1 MFTVLIAE
9 KEHIQ
14 AIQQDNKLFFEPFLA
29 NKELA
34 FCEWNPAGQS
44 LQDSVPG
51 LMDTVGRRKQWRA
64 VVINNYTEQTQK
76 ARNPFDVVD
85 FSGITA
91 LKEPIRQPDADK
103 DWTPWE
109 ESWKEYHR
117 ALAEAKEAVYRSA
130 LELPLQKLATWL
142 CFRPED
148 FVLRDVQEKQ
158 DVVDWAMQMVGRD
171 DLKPSVKLELLER
184 DQYKAELRLK
194 EVLRR
199 EFVNGEYLNIAY
211 PQEMHC
217 ISIRTTEKN
226 FFDPDAY
233 WTVRGDN
240 EYSAFADRN
249 MYFDK
254 MRFMVF
260 DLYPETHRDYRTDYI
275 RFLAT
280 VLVFLSNPMPASAM
294 QARRL
299 YQLEVDTDDTPL
311 CTMVTSFDR
320 KLAATAEVIENEME
334 KIRGEIPESLT
345 DKDAENMFCKPTDVT
360 VVLDRSA
367 DPTKI
372 MVEKDYGLF
381 FDSPE
386 NELEKWKKDYWK
398 SRENLAFVTKQQSR
412 AIRKSVAQM
421 HMASEVTDVNVN
433 RLTPLQIDD
442 IREYTNNAEHEMID
456 SIPPNMTEISRY
468 TKRLEEESESIKKTL
483 RQRMTRK
490 TTLILGGVCLGL
502 YLICFLP
509 FLLDNT
515 GNPATVSTAV
525 LLTGVMLGI
534 LGAVMFGAL
543 LIMRMSVLDAVRG
556 YNNAAREIINDIES
570 CLSRFSKYLGT
581 SCNVRRGHAVQQ
593 QAKQDLDVYT
603 KGLRIRK
610 KHLEDIRKKR
620 AYLAED
626 YLDYFG
632 DKSFCDETMSRPYD
646 YDFDQRVEYTYPAPY
661 LAGDCRQIEFI
672 TAGNYVTVPS
682 SYVTSILVKLE
693 GIYE

>member
-51 LMDTVGRRKQWRA
+51 LMDTVGRRKQWRV
-64 VVINNYTEQTQK
+64 VVINNHSEQTQK

-91 LKEPIRQPDADK
+91 LEEPIRQPDADQ

-109 ESWKEYHR
+109 ESWREYHR
-117 ALAEAKEAVYRSA
+117 SLAEAKEAVFRSA
-130 LELPLQKLATWL
+130 LEFPLQKLATWL

-148 FVLRDVQEKQ
+148 FILKDVEETQ
-158 DVVDWAMQMVGRD
+158 DVYDWAMQMVGRD
-171 DLKPSVKLELLER
+171 DLKPSVKLELMER
-184 DQYKAELRLK
+184 DQYKSELRLK

-199 EFVNGEYLNIAY
+199 EFVNGEYLNITY

-217 ISIRTTEKN
+217 ISIRTTDKN
-226 FFDPDAY
+226 FFDPETY
-233 WTVRGDN
+233 WKVRRDN
-240 EYSAFADRN
+240 EYSTFADRN

-260 DLYPETHRDYRTDYI
+260 DLYPQTHRDFRTDYI
-275 RFLAT
+275 RFLAS
-280 VLVFLSNPMPASAM
+280 VLVYVSNPVPGSAM

-299 YQLEVDTDDTPL
+299 YELEVDTDDTPL
-311 CTMVTSFDR
+311 CTMVTSYDR
-320 KLAATAEVIENEME
+320 KLAATAEVIKLEME
-334 KIRGEIPESLT
+334 RIQGEIPDSLT
-345 DKDAENMFCKPTDVT
+345 DKAAEELFCKPTDVA
-360 VVLDRSA
+360 VVLDESC
-367 DPTKI
+367 DPMEI
-372 MVEKDYGLF
+372 LAEKNYGLC

-386 NELEKWKKDYWK
+386 NELHKWNRAYRK
-398 SRENLAFVTKQQSR
+398 SRKQLEFVAKQQSR
-412 AIRKSVAQM
+412 AVRKSVAQM
-421 HMASEVTDVNVN
+421 HLSSEVTDVNVS

-442 IREYTNNAEHEMID
+442 IREYTNNAENEMID
-456 SIPPNMTEISRY
+456 SIPPNMTELSRY
-468 TKRLEEESESIKKTL
+468 TKRMEEESESVKKVL
-483 RQRMTRK
+483 RQRMTTK
-490 TTLILGGVCLGL
+490 TTLILTGVCLGL
-502 YLICFLP
+502 YLVCVLP
-509 FLLDNT
+509 FLLSNT
-515 GNPATVSTAV
+515 GTARTVSTAV
-525 LLTGVMLGI
+525 LLSGCMLG
-534 LGAVMFGAL
+534 LLAAVMFGAL
-543 LIMRMSVLDAVRG
+543 LFMRKSVLNAIRD
-556 YNNAAREIINDIES
+556 YNNVAHEIISDIQT
-570 CLSRFSKYLGT
+570 CLSRFSKYLGV

-593 QAKQDLDVYT
+593 QAGMDLDIYT

-626 YLDYFG
+626 YRDYFG
-632 DKSFCDETMSRPYD
+632 DKSVCDETMSRPYD
-646 YDFDQRVEYTYPAPY
+646 YDFDQKTEYTYPAPY
-661 LAGDCRQIEFI
+661 LAGDCRQIQFI